1 MAALLLKK
9 RGFEVIGVMLKLEAG
24 DAPNSCCN
32 LEAARRAQQVADRLG
47 IPFVVVGAED
57 RFAQAV
63 IRPYLEAHAAG
74 VTPNPCTRCNPFV
87 KFQGL
92 LEVAERVGA
101 EWIAT
106 GHYVRREGNRVLR
119 GRDERKDQS
128 YFLWAVPTEVF
139 EKSLFPLGELTK
151 PEVRALAEEAGL
163 VVAKTPESQNLCFVQ
178 NDPAGF
184 LRAHLATR
192 PGPVVDVE
200 SGEVIGRHQG
210 AAIYTVGQKRG
221 LGLFKSHLERY
232 VVRVD
237 VRANVVYVGP
247 REAATWWGLAA
258 WEANYLRSP
267 SEWPERVSVQVRHR
281 ARPTPARVV
290 RADGEGFELRFE
302 EPVFAVTPGQSA
314 VLYAGEELLGGGVI
328 ARALKPL
335 RATQAA
341 LAAG

>member
-1 MAALLLKK
+1 MAALLLKR
-9 RGFEVIGVMLKLEAG
+9 RGYEVIGVMLKLEAG
-24 DAPNSCCN
+24 NAPNSCCN
-32 LEAARRAQQVADRLG
+32 LEAARRAQKVADRLG
-47 IPFVVVGAED
+47 IPFVVASAEG
-57 RFAQAV
+57 RFAQMV
-63 IRPYLEAHAAG
+63 IHPYLEGHAAG

-87 KFQGL
+87 KFRGL
-92 LEVAERVGA
+92 QDIAERIGA
-101 EWIAT
+101 ERIAT
-106 GHYVRREGNRVLR
+106 GHYVRREESRVLR

-128 YFLWAVPTEVF
+128 YFLWAVPGEVF
-139 EKSLFPLGELTK
+139 QKSLFPLGELTK

-184 LRAHLATR
+184 LRARLRVR
-192 PGPVVDVE
+192 PGPVVDLE

-210 AAIYTVGQKRG
+210 AALYTVGQKRG
-221 LGLFKSHLERY
+221 LGLFKSHLERF

-237 VRANVVYVGP
+237 TEANVVYVGP

-258 WEANYLRSP
+258 GEANYLRPP
-267 SEWPERVSVQVRHR
+267 SEWPERIRVQVRHR

-290 RADGEGFELRFE
+290 WADEKGFELRFE

-328 ARALKPL
+328 ARAVEPL
-335 RATQAA
+335 RATRAA
-341 LAAG
+341 VAG